1 VQTASD
7 EPRTPAAARGIAL
20 TFDDG
25 PEADGT
31 PAVLGALR
39 DAGASAT
46 FFVIGPR
53 AETHPELIAQI
64 AAEGHEVA
72 VHCDE
77 HIKHSERDRD
87 WVATDLRR
95 ACGRLER
102 LGVSP
107 VRWRTPYGDQAPWTS
122 ELAREAGL
130 ELVGWSADTH
140 DWRGDEADLM
150 FEATCA
156 ELRPGAIVLAH
167 DGIGPGALRSD
178 VTETVRYVA
187 LAARHAS
194 DRGLPLTRLG

>member
-1 VQTASD
+1 MQTASD
-7 EPRTPAAARGIAL
+7 DEPGTPAARGIAL

-25 PEADGT
+25 PDADGT
-31 PAVLGALR
+31 PAVLQALR

-64 AAEGHEVA
+64 GAEGHEVA

-77 HIKHSERDRD
+77 HIKHSERDRE
-87 WVATDLRR
+87 WVAADLRR

-102 LGVSP
+102 LGVAP
-107 VRWRTPYGDQAPWTS
+107 VRWRTPYGVRAPWTR
-122 ELAREAGL
+122 ELAGEAGL

-140 DWRGDEADLM
+140 DWRGDKADRM
-150 FEATCA
+150 FQDTCA

-178 VTETVRYVA
+178 VAETVRYVG
-187 LAARHAS
+187 LVARHAADS
-194 DRGLPLTRLG
+194 GLALTGLG

>member
-87 WVATDLRR
+87 WVAADLRR